1 MHGLVTDVRISHW
14 RATSTEPPRQL
25 PSSPPFSMCR
35 TDGLMSFCS
44 FAPSAILSLS
54 ANEGTELCSQK
65 KTRHAV
71 RLCWSRH
78 SEQQFKPSLS
88 QQTII
93 VSFRED
99 ASGKHGRCRCAVPGP
114 VARRARWSLEKPRAH
129 VHKWRALELC
139 RLRDLVVSWDI
150 FLISS
155 SLAARTSRSLC
166 LHHLVLLASEEVQ
179 GDDVSSLPRRCLCR
193 ASHLV
198 TSMTSELWL
207 WLIAVAR
214 ASSSSS
220 LLGCLPCSA
229 CCME

>member
-1 MHGLVTDVRISHW
+1 MGSSRMYVSATGAGRPRNHRDNFPHHHCSACVAPMARCRFVPSLRVRSC
-14 RATSTEPPRQL
+14 L
-25 PSSPPFSMCR
+25 CR
-35 TDGLMSFCS
+35 RTKAQNC
-44 FAPSAILSLS
+44 APK
-54 ANEGTELCSQK
+54 K

-93 VSFRED
+93 VSFLEN

-129 VHKWRALELC
+129 VHKWRALELG

-155 SLAARTSRSLC
+155 RLAARTSRSLC
-166 LHHLVLLASEEVQ
+166 LHHLVLLASEEVH

-207 WLIAVAR
+207 WLIAVAV
-214 ASSSSS
+214 AWVSA
-220 LLGCLPCSA
+220 LLCVLHGMTTVWLH
-229 CCME
+229 